1 MVTKVIKTASPSE
14 ALDISDL
21 TTVALDGL
29 GVFDRMLT
37 LHRLALTREFTGG
50 RIVGKEYSDA
60 FIQTYIANLELSIR
74 LVMEKEKQAY
84 ELELLEG
91 QLDKLSADTLLTSKQ
106 TEIASF
112 ELTEKLP
119 KEVEVMSA
127 QITKMEADT
136 LIAGKQLE
144 LLSKE
149 LELKTQML
157 PLEIALTTAQIAKM
171 EADAT
176 LAEKQLLLADKE
188 LTLKDKELLLKD
200 KELDLMAKQII
211 LTEQKV
217 VTEKAQTDPSV
228 IEEGSVIF
236 MNNKVLEAQVEGFKR
251 DAEQKAANTLLQT
264 WIVRLNNDAALTND
278 ANMLKDKYVGR
289 AVEKMMEGVGM
300 SVVGK
305 DETAGG

>member
-14 ALDISDL
+14 ALDITDL

-60 FIQTYIANLELSIR
+60 FTQTYIANLELSIR

-84 ELELLEG
+84 ELDLLEG
-91 QLDKLSADTLLTSKQ
+91 QLA
-106 TEIASF
+106 
-112 ELTEKLP
+112 
-119 KEVEVMSA
+119 
-127 QITKMEADT
+127 KMEADT

-176 LAEKQLLLADKE
+176 LAEKQLLLADRE

-228 IEEGSVIF
+228 IEEGSVIS
-236 MNNKVLEAQVEGFKR
+236 MNNKVLEAQVDGFKR

-300 SVVGK
+300 SVDGK

>member
-1 MVTKVIKTASPSE
+1 MVNKVIKTASPSE
-14 ALDISDL
+14 ALDITDL
-21 TTVALDGL
+21 TTVQLDGL

-60 FIQTYIANLELSIR
+60 FTKTYIANLELSIR

-84 ELELLEG
+84 ELDLLEG
-91 QLDKLSADTLLTSKQ
+91 QLA
-106 TEIASF
+106 
-112 ELTEKLP
+112 
-119 KEVEVMSA
+119 
-127 QITKMEADT
+127 KMEADT
-136 LIAGKQLE
+136 LIAGKQLD

-171 EADAT
+171 EADV
-176 LAEKQLLLADKE
+176 LLSEKQLLLADKE
-188 LTLKDKELLLKD
+188 LTLKDRELLLKD

-228 IEEGSVIF
+228 ILPGSVIS
-236 MNNKVLEAQVEGFKR
+236 MNNKVLEAQVDGFKR

-300 SVVGK
+300 SVAGK

>member
-1 MVTKVIKTASPSE
+1 MVTKVIKTASPSK

-37 LHRLALTREFTGG
+37 LHRLALTREFNGG

-84 ELELLEG
+84 ELDLLEG
-91 QLDKLSADTLLTSKQ
+91 QLA
-106 TEIASF
+106 
-112 ELTEKLP
+112 
-119 KEVEVMSA
+119 
-127 QITKMEADT
+127 KMEADT

-176 LAEKQLLLADKE
+176 LAEKQLLLADRE
-188 LTLKDKELLLKD
+188 LILKDKELLLKD

-228 IEEGSVIF
+228 IIDGSVIS

-289 AVEKMMEGVGM
+289 AVEKMMQGVGM

>member
-14 ALDISDL
+14 ALDITDL
-21 TTVALDGL
+21 TTVSLDGL

-60 FIQTYIANLELSIR
+60 FTQTYIANLELSIR

-84 ELELLEG
+84 ELDLLEG
-91 QLDKLSADTLLTSKQ
+91 QLAKMEAETALAIKELEIKTAMLPLT
-106 TEIASF
+106 IA
-112 ELTEKLP
+112 LTT
-119 KEVEVMSA
+119 A
-127 QITKMEADT
+127 QITKMEA
-136 LIAGKQLE
+136 
-144 LLSKE
+144 
-149 LELKTQML
+149 
-157 PLEIALTTAQIAKM
+157 
-171 EADAT
+171 EAI
-176 LAEKQLLLADKE
+176 LAEKQLLLA
-188 LTLKDKELLLKD
+188 DKELLLKD

-217 VTEKAQTDPSV
+217 ITEKAQTDPSV
-228 IEEGSVIF
+228 IVDGSVIS
-236 MNNKVLEAQVEGFKR
+236 MNNKVLEAQVDGFKR

>member
-1 MVTKVIKTASPSE
+1 MVTKVIKTASPSG
-14 ALDISDL
+14 ALDITDL
-21 TTVALDGL
+21 TTVSLDGL

-37 LHRLALTREFTGG
+37 LHRLALSREFTGG

-60 FIQTYIANLELSIR
+60 FTQTYIANLELSIR

-84 ELELLEG
+84 ELDLLEG
-91 QLDKLSADTLLTSKQ
+91 QLA
-106 TEIASF
+106 
-112 ELTEKLP
+112 
-119 KEVEVMSA
+119 
-127 QITKMEADT
+127 KMEADT

-144 LLSKE
+144 LLNKE

-157 PLEIALTTAQIAKM
+157 PLEIALTNAQITKMEADTDLAYKELEIKTAMLPLNIALTTAQIAKM
-171 EADAT
+171 EADAI

-200 KELDLMAKQII
+200 KELDLMAKQIV

-217 VTEKAQTDPSV
+217 ITEKAQTDPSV
-228 IEEGSVIF
+228 IVEGSVIS
-236 MNNKVLEAQVEGFKR
+236 MNNRVLEAQVDGFKR

-300 SVVGK
+300 SVEGK
-305 DETAGG
+305 DETSGG

>member
-14 ALDISDL
+14 PLDISDL

-84 ELELLEG
+84 ELDLLEG
-91 QLDKLSADTLLTSKQ
+91 QLA
-106 TEIASF
+106 
-112 ELTEKLP
+112 
-119 KEVEVMSA
+119 
-127 QITKMEADT
+127 KMEADT

-144 LLSKE
+144 LLNKE
-149 LELKTQML
+149 LELKTRML

-176 LAEKQLLLADKE
+176 LAEKQLLLADRE
-188 LTLKDKELLLKD
+188 LILKDKELLLKD

-228 IEEGSVIF
+228 IIDGSVIS
-236 MNNKVLEAQVEGFKR
+236 MNNRVLEAQVNGFKR

-289 AVEKMMEGVGM
+289 AVEKMMQGVGM
-300 SVVGK
+300 SVAGK

>member
-14 ALDISDL
+14 PLDISDL

-37 LHRLALTREFTGG
+37 LHRLALSREFNGG

-91 QLDKLSADTLLTSKQ
+91 QLA
-106 TEIASF
+106 
-112 ELTEKLP
+112 
-119 KEVEVMSA
+119 
-127 QITKMEADT
+127 KMEADT

-149 LELKTQML
+149 LELKTRML

-176 LAEKQLLLADKE
+176 LAEKQLLLADRE
-188 LTLKDKELLLKD
+188 LILKDKELLLKD

-228 IEEGSVIF
+228 IVEGSVIS
-236 MNNKVLEAQVEGFKR
+236 MNNRVLEAQVEGFKR

-289 AVEKMMEGVGM
+289 AVEKMMQGVGM

>member
-1 MVTKVIKTASPSE
+1 MVNKVIKTASPSK
-14 ALDISDL
+14 ALDITDL
-21 TTVALDGL
+21 TTVQLDGL

-60 FIQTYIANLELSIR
+60 FTKTYIANLELSIR

-84 ELELLEG
+84 EIDLLEG
-91 QLDKLSADTLLTSKQ
+91 QLA
-106 TEIASF
+106 
-112 ELTEKLP
+112 
-119 KEVEVMSA
+119 
-127 QITKMEADT
+127 KMEADT

-171 EADAT
+171 KADV
-176 LAEKQLLLADKE
+176 LLSEKQLLLADKE

-228 IEEGSVIF
+228 IKPGSVIS
-236 MNNKVLEAQVEGFKR
+236 MNNKVLEAQVDGFKR

-300 SVVGK
+300 SVAGK

>member
-14 ALDISDL
+14 ALDITDL
-21 TTVALDGL
+21 TTVQLDGL

-60 FIQTYIANLELSIR
+60 FTKTYIANLELSIR

-84 ELELLEG
+84 ELDLLEG
-91 QLDKLSADTLLTSKQ
+91 QLA
-106 TEIASF
+106 
-112 ELTEKLP
+112 
-119 KEVEVMSA
+119 
-127 QITKMEADT
+127 KMEADT

-149 LELKTQML
+149 L
-157 PLEIALTTAQIAKM
+157 I
-171 EADAT
+171 
-176 LAEKQLLLADKE
+176 
-188 LTLKDKELLLKD
+188 LKDKELLLKD

-228 IEEGSVIF
+228 IIDGSVIS

-289 AVEKMMEGVGM
+289 AVEKMMQGVGM
-300 SVVGK
+300 SVAGK
-305 DETAGG
+305 DESAGG